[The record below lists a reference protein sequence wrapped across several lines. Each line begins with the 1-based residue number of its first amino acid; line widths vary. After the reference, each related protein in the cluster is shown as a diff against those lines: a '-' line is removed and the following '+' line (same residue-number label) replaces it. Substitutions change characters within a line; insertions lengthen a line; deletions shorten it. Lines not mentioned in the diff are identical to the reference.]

1 MIILESMQFNYIKTC
16 FQQEL
21 SQKLYATNNDSF
33 FFFLVGGFMGV
44 ERTLVSQIPPFCSK
58 ERRCVDSYCFLCSL
72 QTHFGPLPPFFF
84 FLNSSSM
91 LWQPHIVQYFSFGC
105 ETFVFP
111 TRMKDV
117 KLRDY
122 IHLRIPHIAGL
133 ARGLKG
139 VFLSVVSP
147 SGFLTV
153 LTWEMKMSP
162 VPKSLCDHKS

>member
-1 MIILESMQFNYIKTC
+1 MPLIMTL
-16 FQQEL
+16 
-21 SQKLYATNNDSF
+21 F
-33 FFFLVGGFMGV
+33 FFFWWGALWVLKELQYLKYHHSVQKKEDALIHIAFCVPYRPILVP
-44 ERTLVSQIPPFCSK
+44 S
-58 ERRCVDSYCFLCSL
+58 
-72 QTHFGPLPPFFF
+72 HPFFF

>member
-1 MIILESMQFNYIKTC
+1 MFILESMQFNYIKTC

-21 SQKLYATNNDSF
+21 SQKLYATNNDF
-33 FFFLVGGFMGV
+33 FFGGVAFWV
-44 ERTLVSQIPPFCSK
+44 LTELWYLK
-58 ERRCVDSYCFLCSL
+58 YH
-72 QTHFGPLPPFFF
+72 HFGQKTEDVLIHIAFCVPYRLILVPSHPFFF

-91 LWQPHIVQYFSFGC
+91 LWQLPIVQYFSFGC

-111 TRMKDV
+111 TRMKDI

-122 IHLRIPHIAGL
+122 IPLWIPHIDGL

-139 VFLSVVSP
+139 VFLLVVSP
-147 SGFLTV
+147 SGFLT
-153 LTWEMKMSP
+153 LLSWEMKMSP